1 MFKIVS
7 SLALATALS
16 LPSMAAARPV
26 KLTTQIGNFGGYSA
40 FVVLYVT
47 DPKGA
52 YVGTIWM
59 AGGAP
64 RYYRHL
70 LDWAQ
75 LSGGRSSDLNGITGA
90 SVGAGRTL
98 TINTDLSDA
107 LLNAGYK
114 LHIDV
119 ASENFRESPSEI
131 VVPLNS
137 KNFGKP
143 VRGRRFIKS
152 FSMQM

>member
-7 SLALATALS
+7 GLALAATLS
-16 LPSMAAARPV
+16 LPTVADARPV
-26 KLTTQIGNFGGYSA
+26 KLTTQVNRFGGYSA

-47 DPKGA
+47 DAKGA

-70 LDWAQ
+70 LDWSK
-75 LSGGRSSDLNGITGA
+75 LSGGRTSDLNGITGA
-90 SVGAGRTL
+90 SIGAGRTL
-98 TINTDLSDA
+98 TVTTDLSDA
-107 LLNAGYK
+107 LLNAGYS
-114 LHIDV
+114 LHIDA

-131 VVPLNS
+131 VVPLNTS
-137 KNFGKP
+137 QSGKA

-152 FSMQM
+152 FSMSM